1 MPGTTYSSS
10 CDPAPIRW
18 RCIWA
23 IAARSSVPASN
34 QCRINASI
42 TLLGLDKCCAQSSS
56 KAVKVLV
63 SKRYVR
69 WTVLGC
75 GSGFDAPR
83 VERGLAIMHIFYNG
97 YDGMQDTKQTS

>member
-1 MPGTTYSSS
+1 M
-10 CDPAPIRW
+10 
-18 RCIWA
+18 
-23 IAARSSVPASN
+23 AARSSTLASN
-34 QCRINASI
+34 QCSINASM
-42 TLLGLDKCCAQSSS
+42 TLFGLDKCCAQSSS
-56 KAVKVLV
+56 KAVNVLV

-83 VERGLAIMHIFYNG
+83 VERALAIMHTFYNG